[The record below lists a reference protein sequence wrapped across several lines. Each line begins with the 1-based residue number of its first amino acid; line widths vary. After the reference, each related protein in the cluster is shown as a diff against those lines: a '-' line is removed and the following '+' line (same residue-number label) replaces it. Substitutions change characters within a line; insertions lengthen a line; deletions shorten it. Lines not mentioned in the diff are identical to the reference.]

1 MCEQVI
7 QAIYLVIDEVN
18 GQFPKEQRLNRSEDT
33 VLVGPSSRL
42 NSLGVIS
49 FIVATEQK
57 IEESFGKQ
65 VTLTDERTLSMD
77 ESPFR
82 NIGMLAEYITKLMET
97 DLEI

>member
-1 MCEQVI
+1 MREQVI

-18 GQFPKEQRLNRSEDT
+18 GQFPKEQRLNKSEDT

-57 IEESFGKQ
+57 IEGTFGKQ
-65 VTLTDERTLSMD
+65 ITLTDERALSLD

-82 NIGMLAEYITKLMET
+82 NVGMLAEYITELIES